1 MKRGITAA
9 IILIA
14 VFLLALA
21 STKIITVKAEN
32 LVELT
37 KEVYSGKQSIETLQT
52 EWKKQ
57 MNWFSLFLAHSHL
70 DPIETAIEELGYISE
85 EEKEKNFAQLAA
97 ELGGIAEHIS
107 LSLYTV
113 F

>member
-14 VFLLALA
+14 VFLISFAA
-21 STKIITVKAEN
+21 TKIITVKAED

-37 KEVYSGKQSIETLQT
+37 KEVYSGKQSIETLQA

-70 DPIETAIEELGYISE
+70 DPIETAIEELAYISE
-85 EEKEKNFAQLAA
+85 EEKEKNYAQLIA
-97 ELGGIAEHIS
+97 ELDGIAGHIS